1 LVAEENILAP
11 KATIVD
17 ANRKCDSKRRRSH
30 GYNYYYRQHARRI
43 DGTAGEKDAT
53 AWRIEGGVSVCVDST
68 GKQTYA
74 ILLVAQDGNTPP
86 GKQK

>member
-1 LVAEENILAP
+1 MQTGNAIQKGGEVMDITIITGSTPEELM
-11 KATIVD
+11 
-17 ANRKCDSKRRRSH
+17 
-30 GYNYYYRQHARRI
+30 GLL
-43 DGTAGEKDAT
+43 GEKDAT